1 MKAPFSSYLAGIEQ
15 PLQQLIDILSK
26 EYEYVSALATDS
38 PALAAVRRGTQSV
51 TTNSLTAER
60 GIVIRV
66 MNDGHYREY
75 ALNTFDPTDVEGTA
89 KRIVSSLAA
98 RGRNP
103 FQRLLQVSMRRGRSR
118 MSRMRSFMSPKCSS
132 CLRRRIWT
140 GFSGS

>member
-38 PALAAVRRGTQSV
+38 PALAAVVRRGTQSV

-75 ALNTFDPTDVEGTA
+75 ALNTFDPSDVEGTA
-89 KRIVSSLAA
+89 KRIVS
-98 RGRNP
+98 
-103 FQRLLQVSMRRGRSR
+103 
-118 MSRMRSFMSPKCSS
+118 
-132 CLRRRIWT
+132 
-140 GFSGS
+140 